1 MTQPIVPPP
10 KKDPQKRTRVPTR
23 PSHFRS
29 RAALGLAAA
38 AAEGRFMLQR
48 CAECGTLQYPP
59 RDACTNCLSNDLPW
73 KDVPANGKLIAGTI
87 VRTST
92 NVYFRERTPWR
103 VGMVQLDAGP
113 SIMCHVHGD
122 VGDEGDTPVRLINRL
137 DKSGQAVMLAVP
149 VNKTSN
155 MEDDQ
160 QMRELTCDPKFRRVL
175 ITDARNPN
183 APAIAQAFAD
193 AQASIIFIGESESWR
208 SYPEQEQLRA
218 IKNVEI
224 MPLDV
229 TDTSSVLELCGEIGG
244 KTDILVNNARF
255 VRPGGIIDRTDV
267 LFAKDEMD
275 VNYFGMMR
283 LAQQFGAA
291 MRGRGA
297 DGQNSA
303 TAWVNILSVHAWS
316 NMPEYGAFSA
326 SNAAALSLSQCLRAE
341 LWPGGVRVMNLFTG
355 PTEDEWHQPLP
366 PPKVLPTAIAK
377 ALIAG
382 LKDGLE
388 EVFVGDVAK
397 DLIERWRTGP
407 KILEKEMIEAGGLG
421 T

>member
-1 MTQPIVPPP
+1 MTTPVVPPP

-48 CAECGTLQYPP
+48 CSECGTLQYPP
-59 RDACTNCLSNDLPW
+59 RDACASCLSADLPW
-73 KDVPANGKLIAGTI
+73 MDVSPKGKLIAGTV

-103 VGMVQLDAGP
+103 VGTVQLEEGP
-113 SIMCHVHGD
+113 SIICHVHGD
-122 VGDEGDTPVRLINRL
+122 VQTGEDVVLINRL
-137 DKSGQAVMLAVP
+137 DKSGQAVFLAMP
-149 VNKTSN
+149 QGRTAN
-155 MEDDQ
+155 MEDDP

-175 ITDARNPN
+175 ITDARAPN
-183 APAIAQAFAD
+183 ALALAKAFAQ

-208 SYPEQEQLRA
+208 SYPAHEELRA
-218 IKNVEI
+218 VPKVEI
-224 MPLDV
+224 LPLDV
-229 TDTSSVLELCGEIGG
+229 TDTGSVLELCGEIGG
-244 KTDILVNNARF
+244 KTDILVNNARY
-255 VRPGGIIDRTDV
+255 VRPGGIMNRGDV
-267 LFAKDEMD
+267 IFAKDEME
-275 VNYFGMMR
+275 VNFFGLMR
-283 LAQQFGAA
+283 LAQIFGPA

-303 TAWVNILSVHAWS
+303 TAWVNVLSVYAWS
-316 NMPEYGAFSA
+316 NMPDYGSFSA

-341 LWPGGVRVMNLFTG
+341 LSAGGVRVMNVFSG

-366 PPKVLPTAIAK
+366 PPKVAPEAIARSV
-377 ALIAG
+377 ISG

-397 DLIERWRTGP
+397 DLIERWRAGP
-407 KILEKEMIEAGGLG
+407 KILEREMIENAGQDA
-421 T
+421 